1 MFESGYC
8 VWARVRV
15 CVCVCTRLAVIL
27 KKKTRE
33 DELLD

>member
-8 VWARVRV
+8 VWARVR
-15 CVCVCTRLAVIL
+15 VCVCTRLAVIL

>member
-15 CVCVCTRLAVIL
+15 CVHKASRDLK